1 VGIVLKEDLT
11 FASKEQKVNC
21 LKLAQSQPEYVA
33 KIQLVLN
40 SLILLGIAQWLMLI
54 KIWLFHSVPSKKVN
68 ADHPIFI
75 NSETLLIK
83 LQTLQSKVWQ
93 KERSVISK

>member
-1 VGIVLKEDLT
+1 MGIVLKEDLII
-11 FASKEQKVNC
+11 ASKEQKVNC
-21 LKLAQSQPEYVA
+21 LKLAQSQTEYVA

-75 NSETLLIK
+75 NSVTLLIK